1 MIEKDNYFKLNQTSI
16 EERINKDNCME
27 ILKFGPS
34 MKVDTV
40 EKVFFKDSKDRMI
53 SFEGGS
59 LASDRSIIMCRNA
72 WGFYVGILKEQD
84 YEAYEY

>member
-1 MIEKDNYFKLNQTSI
+1 MIEKDNYFKLNRTSM

-34 MKVDTV
+34 LKMDFV
-40 EKVFFKDSKDRMI
+40 EKVFFEDSKGKLI

-59 LASDRSIIMCRNA
+59 LASDQSIIMCRNA
-72 WGFYVGILKEQD
+72 GGFYIGILKEKD
-84 YEAYEY
+84 Y